1 MKKHTQIFSLLLF
14 GLLLLPNVLSGQSTE
29 RAFRN
34 IEKGE
39 YDKALE
45 LLKKLKAENSTD
57 VNTNV
62 GLAVVFSADSFPG
75 HNYFLAWQHAI
86 LAEQNFSNL
95 IEKDKE
101 TLNEFLFNME
111 IHKSSFPVKQ
121 KFDNLYKVI
130 ENKLIK
136 YVREEKDLA
145 MVNDFITRFP
155 NSKFYENVLHIRNYL
170 EFGKALELNTIDGF
184 EQFMRQFPDA
194 AQVPQAIELRDKLAF
209 NLAKNAGSIDA
220 INKFIKDYPNAPQV
234 EEALRLRNE
243 LAFNIAKKANTIEA
257 LAAFIKDYPDAVQA
271 PAALKLK
278 RQLVYEK
285 AKKVNS
291 FEAYTDFIR
300 NYPEGEQ
307 FVDVF
312 NLRANALADRY
323 LSTASLEVAGKISW
337 SRAFDFS
344 GNNDIPGG
352 VALGPQGEVICSGSS
367 SAGESGFQEA
377 WIMKLSP
384 DGKLIWN
391 KPYPANQ
398 GSHAS
403 ILQLSKTGDIY
414 FGGYSI
420 LDISQGLIQGW
431 IGKVNTE
438 GFRYY
443 DRTISSMDV
452 NNFLLLN
459 DKEMLLAGYNLDS
472 AGQPKYWL
480 GLCRE
485 NGKNIWTRNYT
496 SNGMVHGIA
505 SGPAGEIF
513 MAGGRW
519 NMKADHAGY
528 LVMEYFPE
536 NNDSVIAVSLTPAG
550 ELVLAG
556 ITRTGYLKSIRLNK
570 AGKKTTEKTF
580 SEIQNFQ
587 MSAHR
592 QGPSGEIWLGGSQ
605 GGKISILKISET
617 GLLTRE
623 LSLSGDSD
631 MSLADFIPVPGGG
644 FLLLFTDRS
653 ADTGSDVVLMK
664 ITP

>member
-1 MKKHTQIFSLLLF
+1 MKKYILLLSSIILGF
-14 GLLLLPNVLSGQSTE
+14 LIPSTHLFGQSAE

-45 LLKKLKAENSTD
+45 MLKKLKAVNGED

-62 GLAVVFSADSFPG
+62 GLAVVFSADSFPA

-86 LAEQNFSNL
+86 LADQNFSKL
-95 IEKDKE
+95 VDKDKE
-101 TLNEFLFNME
+101 ILNEFLFNME

-145 MVNDFITRFP
+145 MVNDFITKFP

-170 EFGKALELNTIDGF
+170 EFGKALEVNSIEGF

-209 NLAKNAGSIDA
+209 DLAKNAGTIDA
-220 INKFIKDYPNAPQV
+220 INKFIKGYPNAPQV
-234 EEALRLRNE
+234 EEAIRLRNE
-243 LAFNIAKKANTIEA
+243 LAFNAAKKANTIEA
-257 LAAFIKDYPDAVQA
+257 LVAFINDYPDAVQA

-285 AKKVNS
+285 AKQVNS
-291 FEAYTDFIR
+291 FEAYTDFIK

-312 NLRANALADRY
+312 NLRANALAGRY
-323 LSTASLEVAGKISW
+323 LSAARIEVAGNISW

-344 GNNDIPGG
+344 GNNDLPGG
-352 VALGPQGEVICSGSS
+352 LALGSQGEVICSGSS

-377 WIMKLSP
+377 WIMKLTP

-403 ILQLSKTGDIY
+403 ILQLSKTGDIF

-420 LDISQGLIQGW
+420 VDIGQALIQGW
-431 IGKVNTE
+431 IGKVNTD

-443 DRTISSMDV
+443 DRTIASMDV
-452 NNFLLLN
+452 NQFLLLN
-459 DKEMLLAGYNLDS
+459 DKEMLLSGYTLDS

-485 NGKNIWTRNYT
+485 NGKNVWTRNYT
-496 SNGMVHGIA
+496 LTGMVNGIA
-505 SGPAGEIF
+505 AGQAGEF
-513 MAGGRW
+513 YMAGGHW
-519 NMKADHAGY
+519 NMKTDHAGY

-536 NNDSVIAVSLTPAG
+536 NKDSVIAVSLTPSG
-550 ELVLAG
+550 EQLMAG
-556 ITRTGYLKSIRLNK
+556 ITPTGQLKSIRLSK
-570 AGKKTTEKTF
+570 SGKKTTEKIF
-580 SEIQNFQ
+580 PDIRGFHMAAS
-587 MSAHR
+587 R
-592 QGPSGEIWLGGSQ
+592 QGSAGEIWLGGTL
-605 GGKISILKISET
+605 GGKISIVKISET

-623 LSLSGDSD
+623 LSLSGGSELG
-631 MSLADFIPVPGGG
+631 LADFVPVPGGG
-644 FLLLFTDRS
+644 FLLLLTDRS
-653 ADTGSDVVLMK
+653 PDTGSDVILMK
-664 ITP
+664 VTP